1 MKTFSNAEN
10 CGRKELSFIHSKVL
24 FQKSKRLLLEGMGS
38 LRFSWEGVLLF
49 KTINCQVFWALSKS
63 NHQLLLRKYFCFF
76 L

>member
-24 FQKSKRLLLEGMGS
+24 FQKSKRHLLEGIGS
-38 LRFSWEGVLLF
+38 LKFSWWGGGLTF
-49 KTINCQVFWALSKS
+49 QHKIWALSKS
-63 NHQLLLRKYFCFF
+63 THQLLFRKHFCFF